1 MQAEQQGPKSPE
13 RRSVARGSA
22 VISRRQRSHQHG
34 LALAR
39 QAQAQSELVARLIAD
54 HVPGRIGYW
63 DAQLRCR
70 FANSGYHEW
79 FGLPSDQILGKRMSE
94 LFAPE
99 DWALI
104 EPNVRAALRGE
115 AQSFEREVRGRAP
128 DWQWVQYLPDVQ
140 DGLVRGF
147 VVLALDISQRK
158 RAELAQRVLNAE
170 LEHSR
175 DRAEAASRAKSAF
188 LAHMSHEIRTP
199 MNAILGLTHLLRREA
214 RDELSARRLR
224 DIDGAAQHLMQI
236 INDVLDMSKI
246 ESGKLELEE
255 VEFESAALISRSVA
269 QLADAATAKGLALQ
283 VDMGNLPARLRGDP
297 TRLMQMLLNLLSN
310 AVKFTEQGAISLA
323 AQWQSTDAQGLH
335 LRFEVR
341 DSGIGISAEALG
353 RLFTPFEQADT
364 SNARRYGGTGLGLA
378 ITRHLARKMGGEAGV
393 HSVVGAGS
401 LFWFTV
407 CLRPAALQP
416 VAQVLVAREAPPL
429 GALAPSEAERL
440 LRERHAGRRVLLA
453 EDDPVNQ
460 MVAWSLLQAAGLDVD
475 MVDNGAEALRRA
487 SLRHYDLILL
497 DMEMPEMDGL
507 EAARA
512 IRRQTAHALT
522 PILALTGNAFEAD
535 REACMEAGMDDFLPK
550 PVAPELLYR
559 SLLKQLG

>member
-13 RRSVARGSA
+13 RRSVARGNA
-22 VISRRQRSHQHG
+22 VISRRQRCHQHG

-39 QAQAQSELVARLIAD
+39 RAQAQSELVARLIAD

-79 FGLPSDQILGKRMSE
+79 FGLPADQILGKRMSE

-104 EPNVRAALRGE
+104 ELNVRAALRGE
-115 AQSFEREVRGRAP
+115 AQSFEREVRGRAH

-170 LEHSR
+170 LKHSR

-255 VEFESAALISRSVA
+255 IEFDSAALISRSVA

-283 VDMGNLPARLRGDP
+283 VDMGNLPPRLRGDP

-310 AVKFTEQGAISLA
+310 AVKFTEQGEICLA
-323 AQWQSTDAQGLH
+323 AQWQSSDAQGLH

-353 RLFTPFEQADT
+353 RLFTPFEQADM
-364 SNARRYGGTGLGLA
+364 SNARRHGGTGLGLA
-378 ITRHLARKMGGEAGV
+378 ITRHLARKMGGETGV

-401 LFWFTV
+401 VFWFTV
-407 CLRPAALQP
+407 CLQPAVPQP
-416 VAQVLVAREAPPL
+416 VVQGLVAREAPPL
-429 GALAPSEAERL
+429 GALAPCDAERL

-460 MVAWSLLQAAGLDVD
+460 MVAWSLLQAAGLEVD
-475 MVDNGAEALRRA
+475 LVGDGAEALRRA
-487 SLRHYDLILL
+487 SLCHYDLILL

-550 PVAPELLYR
+550 PVAPEVLYA

>member
-1 MQAEQQGPKSPE
+1 MQAEQQGPKASG
-13 RRSVARGSA
+13 RRSAARGSA
-22 VISRRQRSHQHG
+22 VVSRRRRSYQHG
-34 LALAR
+34 LAMAR
-39 QAQAQSELVARLIAD
+39 RAQEQSELVARLIAD
-54 HVPGRIGYW
+54 NIPGRIGYW
-63 DAQLRCR
+63 DNQLRCR
-70 FANSGYHEW
+70 FANRGYHEW
-79 FGLPSDQILGKRMSE
+79 FGLPPDQILGRRMSE

-99 DWALI
+99 DWVQI

-115 AQSFEREVRGRAP
+115 AQSFEREVRGRSP

-147 VVLALDISQRK
+147 VVLALDISMRK
-158 RAELAQRVLNAE
+158 RAEQAQRALNAE
-170 LEHSR
+170 LAHSR
-175 DRAEAASRAKSAF
+175 DRAEAASHAKSAF

-199 MNAILGLTHLLRREA
+199 MIAILGLTHLLRRDA

-224 DIDGAAQHLMQI
+224 DIDGSAQHLMQI

-246 ESGKLELEE
+246 ESGKLEIEE
-255 VEFESAALISRSVA
+255 IEFDSAALISRSVA
-269 QLADAATAKGLALQ
+269 QLSDAAAAKGLALQ
-283 VDMGNLPARLRGDP
+283 VDMGNLPPRLCGDP

-310 AVKFTEQGAISLA
+310 AVKFTEQGAVSLS
-323 AQWQSTDAQGLH
+323 AQLQSRDEQGLL

-341 DSGIGISAEALG
+341 DSGIGISAEAMS
-353 RLFTPFEQADT
+353 RLFIPFEQADM

-378 ITRHLARKMGGEAGV
+378 ITRHLARKMGGDAGA
-393 HSVVGAGS
+393 HSVIGAGS
-401 LFWFTV
+401 QFWFTV
-407 CLRPAALQP
+407 RLQP
-416 VAQVLVAREAPPL
+416 ATAPAVAPHVLAARESQL
-429 GALAPSEAERL
+429 SALLPSDAERL

-460 MVAWSLLQAAGLDVD
+460 MVAWSLLQAAGLEVD
-475 MVDNGAEALRRA
+475 MVGDGAQALRRA
-487 SLRHYDLILL
+487 SLQHYDLILL

-522 PILALTGNAFEAD
+522 PILALTGNAFDAD

-550 PVAPELLYR
+550 PVAPELLYS

>member
-1 MQAEQQGPKSPE
+1 MQAEQQGPKAPE

-39 QAQAQSELVARLIAD
+39 RAQAQSELVARLIAD

-115 AQSFEREVRGRAP
+115 AQSFEREVRGRSP

-170 LEHSR
+170 LAHSR

-246 ESGKLELEE
+246 ESGKLELEQ
-255 VEFESAALISRSVA
+255 VEFDSAALIARSVA
-269 QLADAATAKGLALQ
+269 QLADAAAAKGLALQ
-283 VDMGNLPARLRGDP
+283 VDTGNLPQRLRGDP

-310 AVKFTEQGAISLA
+310 AVKFTEQGAVSLS
-323 AQWQSTDAQGLH
+323 AQLQSSDAQGLH

-341 DSGIGISAEALG
+341 DSGIGISAEAMG
-353 RLFTPFEQADT
+353 RLFTPFEQADM

-407 CLRPAALQP
+407 CLQPAAPQP
-416 VAQVLVAREAPPL
+416 AAQVLVAREAPPL
-429 GALAPSEAERL
+429 GALAPCDAERL

-460 MVAWSLLQAAGLDVD
+460 MVAWSLLQAAGLEVD
-475 MVDNGAEALRRA
+475 MVGDGAEALRRA

-497 DMEMPEMDGL
+497 DMEMPEIDGL

-550 PVAPELLYR
+550 PVAPEVLYT